1 MTSALFG
8 VSYTPWWFQPGMALV
23 GAFSMIVKLQTSRM
37 FVASSSAQR
46 RYSDGLIGPY
56 LMQVGERGH
65 TLSLGALALA
75 ALVALVALVP
85 PPA

>member
-1 MTSALFG
+1 MK
-8 VSYTPWWFQPGMALV
+8 ALV
-23 GAFSMIVKLQTSRM
+23 GAFNKKKVQVGSFYGHSGTSRM